1 MLSQCK
7 FVLVMMVMQ
16 ICTVRICVITV
27 QICVITVQIG
37 VITVQIG
44 VITVQICVITFCRE
58 KAQQNIK
65 EHKLEES

>member
-1 MLSQCK
+1 
-7 FVLVMMVMQ
+7 MMVMQ

-27 QICVITVQIG
+27 QIC